1 MARAIWNGTIS
12 FGLVTIPVGLHPAIE
27 SRERLSFDLLHAKDH
42 SRIQYRRF
50 CQGEGVEVP
59 ADEIVKGYAY
69 QKGQYVVVTD
79 EDFEKARV
87 PATQTAAPPPGR
99 GNVRK
104 LLGWDDTGPRERG
117 EGSASPSAAA
127 AGL

>member
-50 CQGEGVEVP
+50 CQDEGVEVP
-59 ADEIVKGYAY
+59 GGPEPPY
-69 QKGQYVVVTD
+69 
-79 EDFEKARV
+79 
-87 PATQTAAPPPGR
+87 APPSSRPVALVELHCHRDEATSGSCSV
-99 GNVRK
+99 GT
-104 LLGWDDTGPRERG
+104 DAAPRERG
-117 EGSASPSAAA
+117 EGSASPSATA
-127 AGL
+127 AGP